1 MSLPRTCPTC
11 GQPRATR
18 YCGNCGERAVT
29 PDDLSLK
36 RFFRSLGE
44 ELVPGFGGEA
54 EEQGLKRAGGRVYRT
69 VYTLFRFP
77 GRLTADYVLGRRGPY
92 MKPVQVYLTISVIFF
107 ILGTNYFRYSL
118 GDFEYVV
125 GIGETHDL
133 IQQEAARLDLTMAAY
148 AQRFDRRL
156 TAQKK
161 TMIAVLIPIF
171 AIAMIPLY
179 PRRRYG
185 EHLIFSIHLFA
196 ALLLFLGVILK
207 GSIWGLFYG
216 LGALE
221 KVIPGV
227 SAVSSGIGNALDTE
241 FFFVAM
247 IYVVFMLYTRAALYS
262 VYNGKPVVALSKA
275 VVLVIIHAFLI
286 VTVFRQGLF
295 YTTFYSFKW
304 FN

>member
-1 MSLPRTCPTC
+1 VNLPGTCPTC
-11 GQPRATR
+11 GQPRGTR
-18 YCGNCGERAVT
+18 YCGACGERAVT

-44 ELVPGFGGEA
+44 ELVPAFGGED

-77 GRLTADYVLGRRGPY
+77 GRLTSDYVLGRRRPY

-107 ILGTNYFRYSL
+107 ILGTIYFRYSL
-118 GDFEYVV
+118 GDFEYVI
-125 GIGETHDL
+125 GIGETHEL
-133 IQQEAARLDLTMAAY
+133 IAQEAARLGVTVAAY
-148 AQRFDRRL
+148 TQRFDRRL

-161 TMIAVLIPIF
+161 TMIAFLIPIF

-179 PRRRYG
+179 RRRRYG

-207 GSIWGLFYG
+207 GAIWGLFYG
-216 LGALE
+216 LGGLE
-221 KVIPGV
+221 KIIPAAG
-227 SAVSSGIGNALDTE
+227 AVSSAIGTALDTE

-247 IYVVFMLYTRAALYS
+247 IYLVFMLYTRAALYL
-262 VYNGKPVVALSKA
+262 VYDGKPVIALLKA
-275 VVLVIIHAFLI
+275 MVLVIIHAFLI

-304 FN
+304 FG